1 MICVLSAAHNKA
13 GMNNENENV
22 VAILVMDI
30 CLAVVDLL
38 GGGQYD
44 HKLTRAAR
52 ALVYIQ

>member
-52 ALVYIQ
+52 ALAYI